1 MALQEDDRSLNSYVM
16 THAVIMHIFATFY
29 ALRVKY
35 DLAIIKFVRFIK
47 LGCATV
53 ERQRLESE
61 ARQPAGSR

>member
-1 MALQEDDRSLNSYVM
+1 M

-53 ERQRLESE
+53 IC
-61 ARQPAGSR
+61 AIGKTGM